1 MEHRMRTIAVLVD
14 DASYTQG
21 RLDGA
26 LKREEL
32 ARGSAA
38 SGPAADWVLIAC
50 APRLTHRVSKWVSH
64 GAREHWRT
72 KWAHKL
78 FGQLDPWLNAR
89 GLGEAHR
96 LLAKGP
102 LQELLDE
109 LQPDE
114 VIDARRPKLAE
125 APEGRDGWGGGHNH
139 RSVLGV
145 CLSLWGGW
153 VALEA

>member
-1 MEHRMRTIAVLVD
+1 MEHTMKKIVVLVD

-21 RLDGA
+21 RLGTALQGQGPVDGA
-26 LKREEL
+26 
-32 ARGSAA
+32 
-38 SGPAADWVLIAC
+38 WVLVAC

-78 FGQLDPWLNAR
+78 FGELDPWLHAK

-96 LLAKGP
+96 MLAKGP

-109 LQPDE
+109 LRPDE
-114 VIDARRPKLAE
+114 VIDARRPKLID
-125 APEGRDGWGGGHNH
+125 APEGHNAWGGTRTL
-139 RSVLGV
+139 RSVLPV
-145 CLSLWGGW
+145 CVSLLGGW
-153 VALEA
+153 VAVDA

>member
-1 MEHRMRTIAVLVD
+1 MRKIVVLVD

-21 RLDGA
+21 QLGAALADDAQATSGRAARLAD
-26 LKREEL
+26 E
-32 ARGSAA
+32 
-38 SGPAADWVLIAC
+38 DWVLVAC

-78 FGQLDPWLNAR
+78 FGELDPWLHAK

-102 LQELLDE
+102 LQELLGE
-109 LQPDE
+109 LRPDE

-125 APEGRDGWGGGHNH
+125 APEGHAGWDNGRTLRLVLAACIGLLGG
-139 RSVLGV
+139 
-145 CLSLWGGW
+145 LSA
-153 VALEA
+153 VDA

>member
-1 MEHRMRTIAVLVD
+1 MRKIVVLVD

-21 RLDGA
+21 RLGAALLDQAAQSTDGV
-26 LKREEL
+26 
-32 ARGSAA
+32 
-38 SGPAADWVLIAC
+38 WVLIAC

-78 FGQLDPWLNAR
+78 FGELDPWLNAN
-89 GLGEAHR
+89 GLSDAQR
-96 LLAKGP
+96 LLARGP

-109 LQPDE
+109 LRPDE

-125 APEGRDGWGGGHNH
+125 APEGRSACGSARTL
-139 RSVLGV
+139 RSVLAA
-145 CLSLWGGW
+145 CLGLLGGW
-153 VALEA
+153 VAVDA

>member
-1 MEHRMRTIAVLVD
+1 MRKIVVLVD

-21 RLDGA
+21 RLGA
-26 LKREEL
+26 ALLDE
-32 ARGSAA
+32 AA
-38 SGPAADWVLIAC
+38 SARPTDGDWVLIAC

-78 FGQLDPWLNAR
+78 FGELDPWLNAK
-89 GLGEAHR
+89 GLSDAQR
-96 LLAKGP
+96 LLARGP

-109 LQPDE
+109 LRPDE

-125 APEGRDGWGGGHNH
+125 APEGRSEWGSARTL
-139 RSVLGV
+139 RSVLAA
-145 CLSLWGGW
+145 CLGLLGGL
-153 VALEA
+153 VAVDA